1 MTSLR
6 AETVPVPVPIVLLS
20 LVVGP
25 LSYQIIIK
33 RLIFGIYLLILLIYN
48 LSVWS
53 DFLQKFIKS
62 MT

>member
-48 LSVWS
+48 LSV
-53 DFLQKFIKS
+53 
-62 MT
+62 